1 MWRCKLKNLRWL
13 IDHFEEVTSSL
24 LIFIMSL
31 FAFGNVLSR
40 YVMNMSMNFTEELNV
55 YFFVWLAFLGSAWAA
70 RKGAHMS
77 VNMLYNVFSKRV
89 RAILYLLIQLITIC
103 FFIVLG
109 YCGYLEILDE
119 IALNA
124 RTETL
129 VVPVWLFTSA
139 TPIGSV
145 LIIYRTLQK
154 TREDFSKGAY

>member
-1 MWRCKLKNLRWL
+1 MKKLRWL
-13 IDHFEEVTSSL
+13 LDHFEEIASSL
-24 LIFIMSL
+24 LIFIMSV

-40 YVMNMSMNFTEELNV
+40 YVISLPLNFTEELNV

-77 VNMLYNVFSKRV
+77 VNMFYNAFSKKF
-89 RAILYLLIQLITIC
+89 RALLYLAIQIITVC
-103 FFIVLG
+103 FFIVLA

-124 RTETL
+124 MTETI

-139 TPIGSV
+139 TPIGSA
-145 LIIYRTLQK
+145 LIIFRTLQK
-154 TREDFSKGAY
+154 TREDFKKGTY